1 MLKECNNTDCFGPN
15 NRVLKYMKQKL
26 TEMKKEIDKP
36 AIIVGHFKIPFSI
49 TARTI
54 RQKISMDT
62 EDFNNTINQPDLI
75 DIYRTLHPITAE
87 YI

>member
-1 MLKECNNTDCFGPN
+1 MLKECNNTNCFGAN
-15 NRVLKYMKQKL
+15 NRALKYMKQKL

-36 AIIVGHFKIPFSI
+36 AIIVGHFKTPFSI
-49 TARTI
+49 TVRPI

-62 EDFNNTINQPDLI
+62 EDLNNTINQPDLI
-75 DIYRTLHPITAE
+75 DIYRTLHPTTPE

>member
-1 MLKECNNTDCFGPN
+1 
-15 NRVLKYMKQKL
+15 MKQKL

-36 AIIVGHFKIPFSI
+36 AIIVGRFKIPFSI